1 MERMLPSHPRSSL
14 SLPVRPL
21 KRVEYEKLAAEGFFK
36 DERVELVFGV
46 VVAMTPIDPAHGESV
61 DRLDDMLRRQLAG
74 RARVR
79 CQGAFAA
86 TEDSE
91 PQPDIYV
98 FPNGDYWDAQPD
110 RAYLVIEVARSSL
123 DYDRDTKSLLYGVS
137 QVDEYWIVNHA
148 EDVIEVYRDRHDG
161 RWRTMT
167 THRRGETIAMV
178 GFPDVQIA
186 VTDVLPPPR

>member
-1 MERMLPSHPRSSL
+1 MLPSHPRSSL

-167 THRRGETIAMV
+167 THRRGDTIAMV

-186 VTDVLPPPR
+186 VTDVLPPAR

>member
-21 KRVEYEKLAAEGFFK
+21 KRVEYDKLAAEGFFK

>member
-110 RAYLVIEVARSSL
+110 RAYLVIEVARSPL

-167 THRRGETIAMV
+167 THRRGDTIAMV

-186 VTDVLPPPR
+186 VTDVLPPAR

>member
-1 MERMLPSHPRSSL
+1 MLPSHPRSSL

-186 VTDVLPPPR
+186 VTDVLPPAR

>member
-61 DRLDDMLRRQLAG
+61 DRLDDILRRQLAG

-167 THRRGETIAMV
+167 THRRGDTIAMV

-186 VTDVLPPPR
+186 VTDVLPPAR